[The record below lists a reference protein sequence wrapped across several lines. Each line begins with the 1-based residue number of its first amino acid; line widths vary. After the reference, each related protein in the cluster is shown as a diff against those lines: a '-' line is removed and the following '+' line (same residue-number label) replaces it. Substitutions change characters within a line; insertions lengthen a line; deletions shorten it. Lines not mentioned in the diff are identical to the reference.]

1 MGKKHNFINTP
12 EIFEKCL
19 NFSFYFS
26 SILFAGIV
34 NFARTCISAVYIGL
48 NKFPAALQVTLR
60 T

>member
-12 EIFEKCL
+12 EIFKKCL
-19 NFSFYFS
+19 KFSFYFA
-26 SILFAGIV
+26 SILFTGIL
-34 NFARTCISAVYIGL
+34 NFARTCISAVYTGL